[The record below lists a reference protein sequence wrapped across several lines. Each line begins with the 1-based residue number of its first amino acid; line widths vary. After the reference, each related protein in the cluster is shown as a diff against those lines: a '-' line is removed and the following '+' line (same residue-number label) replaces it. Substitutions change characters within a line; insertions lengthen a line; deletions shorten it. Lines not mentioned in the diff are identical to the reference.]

1 MRTLNDLSPSEFEN
15 LSLDILSRLGLKNSV
30 WRTPG
35 RDGGR
40 DIQGDEYIDDF
51 SGHASHKS
59 WYVDCKRYSGTVSW
73 PTVWEKIA
81 FADSN
86 HADVFLLITSSTL
99 SPQAIDEVNRW
110 NNSRRTPSVRFWN
123 GHDLDHRLRLHPDIQ
138 VKYGLSPQPIKD
150 SALGIIK
157 LSKVLLNY
165 TNNIAAQKEFGKF
178 TDRFLV
184 AIQAQSELITARLS
198 EIENYGRIIVQP
210 FRNKIDTYEW
220 LENTENF
227 SFPGFD
233 RFVLRA
239 IFSLVWCYSKT
250 EEMKLKTDNQLNMI
264 KLYGSN
270 LPATLLDDLEV
281 LGFWGSIKVNLTSE
295 MVILEKINATN

>member
-1 MRTLNDLSPSEFEN
+1 
-15 LSLDILSRLGLKNSV
+15 
-30 WRTPG
+30 
-35 RDGGR
+35 
-40 DIQGDEYIDDF
+40 
-51 SGHASHKS
+51 
-59 WYVDCKRYSGTVSW
+59 
-73 PTVWEKIA
+73 
-81 FADSN
+81 
-86 HADVFLLITSSTL
+86 
-99 SPQAIDEVNRW
+99 
-110 NNSRRTPSVRFWN
+110 
-123 GHDLDHRLRLHPDIQ
+123 
-138 VKYGLSPQPIKD
+138 
-150 SALGIIK
+150 
-157 LSKVLLNY
+157 
-165 TNNIAAQKEFGKF
+165 
-178 TDRFLV
+178 LV